1 MPADWMNTPLS
12 LGRDLELQAARLS
25 IKNLSRDDLEARL
38 DSALVHAITFDHLL
52 REAIRRIAE
61 LEIAEALSETIDQ
74 KHYEWA
80 AKILQK

>member
-25 IKNLSRDDLEARL
+25 IKSLSRDDLEARL

-74 KHYEWA
+74 KYYKWA
-80 AKILQK
+80 AEILQK